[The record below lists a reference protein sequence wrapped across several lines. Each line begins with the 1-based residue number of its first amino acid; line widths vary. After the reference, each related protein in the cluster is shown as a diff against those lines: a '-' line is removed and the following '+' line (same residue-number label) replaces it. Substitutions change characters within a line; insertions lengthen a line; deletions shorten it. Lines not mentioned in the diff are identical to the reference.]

1 MSAVTLLPLF
11 YFLFVNF
18 IYLMCDIISIKNNYI
33 LSYTNDKYKV
43 MPTLKYEC
51 VIFYKERFTDDEKIE
66 YRQLLEFRP
75 CRATTF
81 QRIFR
86 FPPGKATTGPLS
98 TRALAMARRCIR
110 RSCAAPP
117 TQST

>member
-18 IYLMCDIISIKNNYI
+18 IYLMCDMISIKNNYI

-51 VIFYKERFTDDEKIE
+51 VIF
-66 YRQLLEFRP
+66 L
-75 CRATTF
+75 
-81 QRIFR
+81 
-86 FPPGKATTGPLS
+86 
-98 TRALAMARRCIR
+98 
-110 RSCAAPP
+110 
-117 TQST
+117 